1 MYFLSLFVYMYVF
14 YWYVCVCFVQRDV
27 SCILCVCVCFVQRD
41 VSCILCVCVCFIQR
55 DVFCIL
61 CVCVCFIQRDV
72 FCILCVCVCFV
83 QRDVFCILRVCV
95 CFVQRDVYLEEEWI
109 VNGCNYSKTLEA
121 WLALM
126 DRQMDKVKKIFT
138 QTYGQ
143 EADKQ
148 IFNWRLFFIFC
159 SEVFGY
165 NGGNEWHVAQYRFKK
180 QFNSSL

>member
-41 VSCILCVCVCFIQR
+41 VFCILFVCVCFIQR
-55 DVFCIL
+55 DV
-61 CVCVCFIQRDV
+61 
-72 FCILCVCVCFV
+72 
-83 QRDVFCILRVCV
+83 
-95 CFVQRDVYLEEEWI
+95 YLEEEWL

-165 NGGNEWHVAQYRFKK
+165 NGGNEWHIAQYRFKK
-180 QFNSSL
+180 QLNSSL

>member
-1 MYFLSLFVYMYVF
+1 MYVF
-14 YWYVCVCFVQRDV
+14 YWYVCVCFKQTGVY
-27 SCILCVCVCFVQRD
+27 CILC
-41 VSCILCVCVCFIQR
+41 
-55 DVFCIL
+55 
-61 CVCVCFIQRDV
+61 
-72 FCILCVCVCFV
+72 
-83 QRDVFCILRVCV
+83 VCV

-165 NGGNEWHVAQYRFKK
+165 NGGNEWHIAQYRFKK
-180 QFNSSL
+180 QLNSSLWFFFWYFLIWLEYEHIINVSSLWLHVFFMNNCDNIPPWHF